1 MAIVVIG
8 KLLGDFVGIV
18 ASVMHNQ
25 SSIIVVMVVPHVP
38 VLWTTTVLPKRSNA

>member
-18 ASVMHNQ
+18 ASVMCNQ
-25 SSIIVVMVVPHVP
+25 SSIIVAMVVPCVP
-38 VLWTTTVLPKRSNA
+38 VLWMMTVLPEGGNT